1 MLVLS
6 RKKGESI
13 IIGDNIEISI
23 IDIQGDSIKIGVN
36 APKEIKIFRKEIYQE
51 IIEENRLATQN
62 LTTLGKNLD
71 KLKNFKK

>member
-13 IIGDNIEISI
+13 IVGDNIEISI

-36 APKEIKIFRKEIYQE
+36 APKDVKIYRKEIYDQIIQE
-51 IIEENRLATQN
+51 NIQATQN
-62 LTTLGKNLD
+62 ISNLGKNLD
-71 KLKNFKK
+71 KLKDYKK